1 MVNPGQGAFFVS
13 NHIIPVRLWL
23 RSAASIHSSPHTT
36 IPGSTFLDSLH
47 VLPPAGGSPFVSMPC
62 LTTVCGRLCA
72 DECANVVLN
81 FCYEKRN
88 VGLFVSCGGAGLL
101 AEDLESEDVRVQA
114 NAAGAIQSIS
124 FHPEG
129 RAELREAGEGVCL
142 PKIIGLLSSKDAIKN
157 KYVFRE

>member
-47 VLPPAGGSPFVSMPC
+47 VLPLAGGSPFVSMPC

-72 DECANVVLN
+72 DECTNVVL
-81 FCYEKRN
+81 
-88 VGLFVSCGGAGLL
+88 VPAAAVP
-101 AEDLESEDVRVQA
+101 
-114 NAAGAIQSIS
+114 NAALVPRS
-124 FHPEG
+124 
-129 RAELREAGEGVCL
+129 REAPQMLLRACTASDALRPDPRAIDASAGVWVAGAACMGVGRVAYE
-142 PKIIGLLSSKDAIKN
+142 PGTCMEVK
-157 KYVFRE
+157 

>member
-47 VLPPAGGSPFVSMPC
+47 VLPLAGGSPFVSMPC

-72 DECANVVLN
+72 DECANVVL
-81 FCYEKRN
+81 
-88 VGLFVSCGGAGLL
+88 VPAAAVP
-101 AEDLESEDVRVQA
+101 
-114 NAAGAIQSIS
+114 NAALVPRS
-124 FHPEG
+124 
-129 RAELREAGEGVCL
+129 REAPQMLLRACTASDALRPDPRAIDASAGVWVA
-142 PKIIGLLSSKDAIKN
+142 GAA
-157 KYVFRE
+157 